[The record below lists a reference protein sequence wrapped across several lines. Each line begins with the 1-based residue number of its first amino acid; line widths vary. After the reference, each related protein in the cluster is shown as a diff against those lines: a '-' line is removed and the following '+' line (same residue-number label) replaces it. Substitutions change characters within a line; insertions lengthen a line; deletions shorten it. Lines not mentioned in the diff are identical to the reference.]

1 MLLAGNEPPTA
12 GAAAA
17 PAAPVQASAAAPRHS
32 ILESSVVNHPYRSS
46 PAAKAAPISVS
57 QPMSWA
63 GAITT
68 EQGGVF
74 VLSNKVELLKAANSP
89 ASLST
94 TFLPS
99 SMYNSD
105 SFSKLMFY
113 V

>member
-17 PAAPVQASAAAPRHS
+17 PAAPVQASAAPRHS

-68 EQGGVF
+68 KQGGVF
-74 VLSNKVELLKAANSP
+74 VPSNKVEPLKAANSP

-105 SFSKLMFY
+105 SFSKLCMFSL
-113 V
+113 